1 MFVLFAAASV
11 PPARRFVKNEH
22 SFYIGPMPRVSEE
35 HLERRR
41 AQILNAARTCFVRK
55 GFHETS
61 MQDIFTE
68 SGMSA
73 GAVYR
78 YFKSK
83 TEIIQALASDAIGG
97 LAVYVM
103 EVLGEDPVPPLDDA
117 VGRLATKVT
126 SMTDEDGFGSTMRL
140 APQAWALALYN
151 EEFGDYVRERM
162 TGFRE
167 LWVTYVERLR
177 DAGMVPADT
186 DCRAAGKALFGMLPG
201 FVIQFLLVGDI
212 TPEEFRRGLRSLAS
226 STTLSPNPA

>member
-1 MFVLFAAASV
+1 
-11 PPARRFVKNEH
+11 
-22 SFYIGPMPRVSEE
+22 MPRVSEE

-41 AQILNAARTCFVRK
+41 AQILDAARTCFVRK

-61 MQDIFTE
+61 MQDIFAE

-97 LAVYVM
+97 LAVYVA
-103 EVLGEDPVPPLDDA
+103 EVLAEDPVPPLDDA
-117 VGRLATKVT
+117 VGRLTARI
-126 SMTDEDGFGSTMRL
+126 TDMSDGLGSTMRL

-151 EEFGDYVRERM
+151 EEFGAYVRERM
-162 TGFRE
+162 SGFRE
-167 LWVTYVERLR
+167 LWIVYVERLR

-201 FVIQFLLVGDI
+201 FVIQYLLVGDI
-212 TPEEFRRGLRSLAS
+212 TPDEFRRGLRALAS
-226 STTLSPNPA
+226 STALTPDPA

>member
-1 MFVLFAAASV
+1 
-11 PPARRFVKNEH
+11 
-22 SFYIGPMPRVSEE
+22 MPRVSEE

-41 AQILNAARTCFVRK
+41 TQILDAARTCFVRK

-61 MQDIFTE
+61 MQDIFAE

-97 LAVYVM
+97 LAVYVAD
-103 EVLGEDPVPPLDDA
+103 VLAEDPVPPLDDA
-117 VGRLATKVT
+117 VGRLTSRIT
-126 SMTDEDGFGSTMRL
+126 SMTDGLGATMRL

-167 LWVTYVERLR
+167 LWVIYVERLR

-201 FVIQFLLVGDI
+201 FVIQYLLVGDI
-212 TPEEFRRGLRSLAS
+212 TPEEFRRGLRALAS
-226 STTLSPNPA
+226 STALAPDPA